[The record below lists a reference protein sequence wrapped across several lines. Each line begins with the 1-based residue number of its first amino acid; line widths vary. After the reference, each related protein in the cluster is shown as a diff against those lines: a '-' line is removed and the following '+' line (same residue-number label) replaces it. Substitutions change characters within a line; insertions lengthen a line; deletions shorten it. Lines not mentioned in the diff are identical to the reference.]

1 MEINEVVADF
11 LDRGGYKKSKKA
23 FGSSSKV
30 VDSRKLFEHRRRK
43 GAVLKPK
50 LSFDINL
57 PNVETNIVVAR
68 VSEDPSS
75 NSRNE
80 SPLPPANKS
89 RKKKNLSEKA
99 KKDAAFMAALKKLGF
114 PESDAPYL
122 YKNKVCFILFSIL
135 TFLSIYGIFPPRI
148 IGWEM

>member
-1 MEINEVVADF
+1 MDDVVADF
-11 LDRGGYKKSKKA
+11 LNKSGYKKSKKQ
-23 FGSSSKV
+23 FGSV
-30 VDSRKLFEHRRRK
+30 AQLVDSKNLYEHRKRK

-68 VSEDPSS
+68 VSEGPSG
-75 NSRNE
+75 NSRNDL
-80 SPLPPANKS
+80 PLPPANKS

-122 YKNKVCFILFSIL
+122 YKNKVCFILLSIL
-135 TFLSIYGIFPPRI
+135 TFSSIYGLFPPRI

>member
-1 MEINEVVADF
+1 MDDVVADF
-11 LDRGGYKKSKKA
+11 LNKSGYKKSKKQ
-23 FGSSSKV
+23 FGSV
-30 VDSRKLFEHRRRK
+30 AQLVDSKSLYEHRKRK

-57 PNVETNIVVAR
+57 PNVETNIVR
-68 VSEDPSS
+68 VSEGPSS